1 MTVRPLLTVCAI
13 VLGNGASWADDIA
26 VEIVPVE
33 ERPLTFEI
41 KLTGTIAAQDSIDLS
56 FPAGGRITS
65 ILVQAGDRVTGG
77 YALARSDNVQ
87 QQQALVQALA
97 GVEAAEAAEQ
107 QAAQAATRTA
117 GLLQRGVGTR
127 AAADA
132 VLTARTAAEAR
143 AAAERIL
150 AER

>member
-13 VLGNGASWADDIA
+13 VLGNGASWADDAPIA

-87 QQQALVQALA
+87 QQQALVQAQ
-97 GVEAAEAAEQ
+97 GQRPGGGEQ
-107 QAAQAATRTA
+107 
-117 GLLQRGVGTR
+117 GRGHPVGR
-127 AAADA
+127 AAGGDVLLDGALEEGRRVRRDA
-132 VLTARTAAEAR
+132 HGPQQGDGDQEW
-143 AAAERIL
+143 
-150 AER
+150 